1 MRVNTSS
8 VEILHISVLKTELG
22 NLQRKLPF
30 EGCDEVIQHIY
41 FNIIE
46 DWLKLRIEQL
56 ENGAHTK

>member
-1 MRVNTSS
+1 MRVNINS

-30 EGCDEVIQHIY
+30 EECDEVIQD

-46 DWLKLRIEQL
+46 SWLKLRIEQL
-56 ENGAHTK
+56 ENGTHTK

>member
-1 MRVNTSS
+1 MRVNINS

-22 NLQRKLPF
+22 NLQQKLPF
-30 EGCDEVIQHIY
+30 EECDETIQA

-46 DWLKLRIEQL
+46 KWLKLRIGQL

>member
-1 MRVNTSS
+1 MRVNINS

-22 NLQRKLPF
+22 NLQQKLLF
-30 EGCDEVIQHIY
+30 EECDETIQA

-46 DWLKLRIEQL
+46 NWLKLRIEQL

>member
-1 MRVNTSS
+1 MRVNINS

-22 NLQRKLPF
+22 NLQQNFPF
-30 EGCDEVIQHIY
+30 EECDEVIQD

-46 DWLKLRIEQL
+46 SWLKLRIEQL